1 MHHLHLHA
9 VRARQRESR
18 SPDRPLRVL
27 RELPSCRGPKMEQLE
42 AHDQEAR
49 GHRRASH
56 EADRVP
62 TAVAGRLGRVPGQVQ
77 VTHRSSVCT
86 LYAQRGFSRVQFN
99 AYRSAAAASNKSAR
113 SEPAIARLSDVPRVQ
128 FALDVQNGAAPITEL
143 CTAYGILRSTVC
155 PRASARPT
163 ECPSPRRRSGG
174 SPPSLQRAERC
185 GRARHAPRRRV
196 PGSRPNWPPS
206 IRRPPGADGCSAGHA
221 HHARRLPLAMA
232 TNG

>member
-9 VRARQRESR
+9 VRAHQCESR

-113 SEPAIARLSDVPRVQ
+113 SAPAIARLSDVPRVTQ
-128 FALDVQNGAAPITEL
+128 PVEPHKANNPARVSLLRTLATVAQAELRPKNVQQARIR
-143 CTAYGILRSTVC
+143 LRRRRWEKRRS
-155 PRASARPT
+155 RPT
-163 ECPSPRRRSGG
+163 GRIRRSVPHAARTSGSCRSRSSGARRRRSC
-174 SPPSLQRAERC
+174 PS
-185 GRARHAPRRRV
+185 V
-196 PGSRPNWPPS
+196 P
-206 IRRPPGADGCSAGHA
+206 
-221 HHARRLPLAMA
+221 
-232 TNG
+232 